1 MAYPPFCLGRYHQN
15 GGFSI
20 AMLSDQNAC
29 EIPSGRVRLHAVNG
43 DVDFFLSV
51 KIFSVTY
58 EELQK

>member
-1 MAYPPFCLGRYHQN
+1 MV
-15 GGFSI
+15 GFSI